1 MHIIKLLV
9 PAAAMLSAQL
19 LWAQAPIFDAS
30 RPSRDETPRQ
40 TQTTTAQPIPSEQ
53 NLQMEIYQ
61 QLQTLQQEVMELRG
75 IVEEQGHQL
84 RTLKQQSLDRYIELD
99 RRIASGG
106 GSEAKSSTKSS
117 GNSSG
122 SSVSS
127 SVPVEEIDAYRSAYE
142 LVKAKQFPQA
152 ISSFEQFLKR
162 YPKGAYAPNALY
174 WSGELQLVNTPR
186 DLKAAQT
193 AFSSLLEKYPEH
205 SKVPDAMYKL
215 GKVYF
220 LSGDKPASK
229 KILNEL
235 IQKHGDSNRSA
246 IKFAKQFLQD
256 NF

>member
-1 MHIIKLLV
+1 
-9 PAAAMLSAQL
+9 MLSAQL

-30 RPSRDETPRQ
+30 QPREDAPNQ
-40 TQTTTAQPIPSEQ
+40 AAQPVPSEQ

-61 QLQTLQQEVMELRG
+61 QLQALQQEVMELRG
-75 IVEEQGHQL
+75 TIEEQGHQL

-99 RRIASGG
+99 RRLASGG
-106 GSEAKSSTKSS
+106 SGESKSGK
-117 GNSSG
+117 SSG
-122 SSVSS
+122 SSSS
-127 SVPVEEIDAYRSAYE
+127 PTTSSTGSKVPLEEIDAYRSAYE
-142 LVKAKQFPQA
+142 LVKSKQFAQA
-152 ISSFEQFLKR
+152 ISGFEQFLKQ

-186 DLKAAQT
+186 DLKAAQL
-193 AFSSLLEKYPEH
+193 AFSSLLDKYPEH

-220 LSGDKPASK
+220 LSGDKAASK

-235 IQKHGDSNRSA
+235 IRKYGDSNRSA
-246 IKFAKQFLQD
+246 IKFARQFLQD